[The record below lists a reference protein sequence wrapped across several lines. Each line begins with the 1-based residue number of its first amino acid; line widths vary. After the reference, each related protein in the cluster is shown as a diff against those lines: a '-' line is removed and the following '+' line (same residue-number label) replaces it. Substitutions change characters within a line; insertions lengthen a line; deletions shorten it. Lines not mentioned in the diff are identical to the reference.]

1 MSSTWADVAKIAVAI
16 VFLAIGRAIRAGD
29 RTAALDGRVPLSR
42 RAKLQYSIY
51 FLPAIVLGLAGLM
64 WGR

>member
-1 MSSTWADVAKIAVAI
+1 MDSTWGNVAKIAVVI
-16 VFLAIGRAIRAGD
+16 VFMAIGRAIHAGD
-29 RTAALDGRVPLSR
+29 RTAALNGRVPLSR

-51 FLPAIVLGLAGLM
+51 VLAAIVLGLAGLM